1 MKLIIDIREHEL
13 IGKLKGEN
21 VEFETKALDVG
32 DILFEHEGEIFL
44 VIERKTVAD
53 LKASICD
60 GRAREQKARLVGSGV
75 SKSRILYLIEG
86 SLNKPLEAK
95 LHSMAVSTLVGSI
108 INTQFRDGISVY
120 KTQNIT
126 ETTLFVKRLL
136 QKFTED
142 TIIYFSEKNITEQS
156 YVSTLKRKKK
166 DNMTPS
172 VWFIAQL
179 ALVPQVTEKIAGCI
193 IEKYPSVVSLVTS
206 YQNATESERPKMLA
220 EITYPIKNDKT
231 RRIGQKISE
240 RIFKIFYSLQ

>member
-13 IGKLKGEN
+13 IGKLKEEN

-126 ETTLFVKRLL
+126 ETTLFVKRLF

-156 YVSTLKRKKK
+156 YVSTLKKKKK

-179 ALVPQVTEKIAGCI
+179 ALVPQVTEKIARCI

-220 EITYPIKNDKT
+220 EITYPIKNDKK